1 MNMRLTIFLALSLM
15 LSFFSCQNVDSDKN
29 SLNQNTVSKTQTLE
43 LELNKDGVKQFEI
56 EGDVRFD
63 LSGIVQVGEKVFVVA
78 DKVWN
83 KSIYQIDTLKNKIKI
98 VDERKICV
106 YEDID
111 FEGIEAFHNGF
122 FIINERL
129 SQVYSIDFDNCFIK
143 ILPIDWSK
151 LKLDISEWNNKG
163 LEGVAFDPEHEI
175 LYLLK
180 EREPRNIYA
189 FNLKTNELY
198 EPFTKLFN
206 TQTDDFTD
214 AKIEDGKLY
223 LLERNES
230 QIFRIDLK
238 TNALDS
244 VSFKNIFNPNK
255 QRLYETENPEY
266 GTAESLLL
274 TKNEI
279 WVGIDNNGEKTSI
292 YGQKLGLDK
301 TNRPVLVVFKRP
313 ENF

>member
-1 MNMRLTIFLALSLM
+1 MKRNFLIIFILFF
-15 LSFFSCQNVDSDKN
+15 SFFSCQNSDSEKKTLSND
-29 SLNQNTVSKTQTLE
+29 STTQTKAVE
-43 LELNKDGVKQFEI
+43 LELKPNGVKQFDI

-63 LSGIVQVGEKVFVVA
+63 LSGIAQFGNKIFVVA
-78 DKVWN
+78 DKAWN
-83 KSIYQIDTLKNKIKI
+83 KAIYQIDTLNNKVEILA
-98 VDERKICV
+98 ENKICV

-111 FEGIEAFHNGF
+111 FEGIEVSQNGF

-129 SQVYSIDFDNCFIK
+129 SQVYSMDFENCFIK

-151 LKLDISEWNNKG
+151 LKLDISEWSNKG
-163 LEGVAFDPEHEI
+163 LEGIAYDSQNEV

-198 EPFTKLFN
+198 EPFHKLFN

-214 AKIEDGKLY
+214 AKVENGKLY

-230 QIFRIDLK
+230 QIFRIDL
-238 TNALDS
+238 TTHALDS
-244 VSFKNIFNPNK
+244 VSIKNIFNPNK

-279 WVGIDNNGEKTSI
+279 WVGIDNNGEKTSK
-292 YGQKLGLDK
+292 YGQKLGLNK